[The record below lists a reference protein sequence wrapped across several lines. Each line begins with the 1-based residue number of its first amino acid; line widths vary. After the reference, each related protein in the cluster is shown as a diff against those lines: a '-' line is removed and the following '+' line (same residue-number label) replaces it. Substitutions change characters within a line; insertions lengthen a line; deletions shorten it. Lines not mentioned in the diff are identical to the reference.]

1 MSSVDDEYIF
11 LLKGKICYN
20 KEITNEERRSL
31 HDLKNY
37 RAKEVLDMSHGQKMI
52 QFLQDKQLEQATA
65 EFNLALQH
73 DNKEELYLL
82 ADSLYELGFLK
93 ETRTIDLQLLNA
105 DPYNDELKIS
115 LAEIAIEEDDV
126 DQAMEWLS
134 QIGETSQA
142 YPQSLMVQADMYFV
156 QGLYEVSEQKLLQAQ
171 DILGDEPV
179 IQFALAELHFA
190 MGKDAQAIRGYEALM
205 EKGYTEFSGINLA
218 GRSGNAYSA
227 LGDFDEAVLYLE
239 QSVEEDEKTDTLF
252 QLGFTY
258 LQKKDNQ
265 RAVETLFQLKE
276 LDPSYTS
283 LYPYLAVGLEEENRL
298 EKAAEVIQE
307 GLQYDRY
314 NPDLYLQGANI
325 AIKLENEELAEQ
337 YFKEAITLA
346 PDNAVYLL
354 GYANLLLKQERY
366 EETIAMVQAKL
377 KEEVVD
383 PQFYWNLAQANNGL
397 ENYEAAGA
405 GYKKAYPSFR
415 QNADFLREYID
426 YLREEGNR
434 DIIKEVLGDY
444 LVLEPTDEEMV
455 TLLESINGNDE

>member
-1 MSSVDDEYIF
+1 
-11 LLKGKICYN
+11 
-20 KEITNEERRSL
+20 
-31 HDLKNY
+31 
-37 RAKEVLDMSHGQKMI
+37 
-52 QFLQDKQLEQATA
+52 
-65 EFNLALQH
+65 
-73 DNKEELYLL
+73 
-82 ADSLYELGFLK
+82 
-93 ETRTIDLQLLNA
+93 
-105 DPYNDELKIS
+105 
-115 LAEIAIEEDDV
+115 
-126 DQAMEWLS
+126 
-134 QIGETSQA
+134 
-142 YPQSLMVQADMYFV
+142 
-156 QGLYEVSEQKLLQAQ
+156 
-171 DILGDEPV
+171 
-179 IQFALAELHFA
+179 
-190 MGKDAQAIRGYEALM
+190 
-205 EKGYTEFSGINLA
+205 
-218 GRSGNAYSA
+218 
-227 LGDFDEAVLYLE
+227 
-239 QSVEEDEKTDTLF
+239 
-252 QLGFTY
+252 
-258 LQKKDNQ
+258 
-265 RAVETLFQLKE
+265 LKE

-405 GYKKAYPSFR
+405 GYKNAYPSFR

-426 YLREEGNR
+426 YL
-434 DIIKEVLGDY
+434 
-444 LVLEPTDEEMV
+444 
-455 TLLESINGNDE
+455 